1 MSGGEPGA
9 DSLAADA
16 VAPLLRGGFGTPYRY
31 EPECA
36 STQALLDTSLPEGA
50 VAVCD
55 RQAAG
60 RGRLGRSWETPAG
73 TAILCS
79 VLLRPGAERRAA
91 ELSLVGGVATALAVE
106 DALGRPSQIKWPND
120 VLVNGSKVAGV
131 LAERR
136 DGVVVLGIGL
146 NVNQR
151 PEELPADTKIPAAS
165 LYTVDGVNRRRAPLL
180 AALLAHLEHAYARWE
195 VGGDRRAPRRAFGR
209 ATFSATA
216 ASPWTASAAWPSAS
230 TAAAGSRSRSPA
242 SGGSSRAGR
251 SASSGRGRRSSGRS
265 RRRPGRRR

>member
-9 DSLAADA
+9 DSLAAEA
-16 VAPLLRGGFGTPYRY
+16 VAPLLHGGFGTPYRY

-60 RGRLGRSWETPAG
+60 RGRLGRSWETPAA

-91 ELSLVGGVATALAVE
+91 ELSLVGGIATALAVE

-120 VLVNGSKVAGV
+120 VLVDGSKVAGV

-151 PEELPADTKIPAAS
+151 TEELPADTKIPAAS

-195 VGGDRRAPRRAFGR
+195 VGAIDALHDELSARDFLRNRSVTVDGERGVAVGIDR
-209 ATFSATA
+209 
-216 ASPWTASAAWPSAS
+216 
-230 TAAAGSRSRSPA
+230 
-242 SGGSSRAGR
+242 
-251 SASSGRGRRSSGRS
+251 SGRLEVEIAGERRIVESGEI
-265 RRRPGRRR
+265 GL